1 MYLLYPTSDDSGR
14 VAFVLPQEGG
24 VKQRHIQSFG
34 LIDDRNLGTRLD
46 RLRAVPIAQNILCS
60 VPLVERVFYDPIKTA
75 KELAQKLAR
84 SARDIEELIPKLY
97 QKESK
102 DGYLHKLLA
111 SFQQE
116 LLPNLQVQPA
126 NDKDYSFADI
136 YAQTVAYAL
145 FTARVFGHIKD
156 KKEGKLKETH
166 FDRESAWQQLPETN
180 PFLRKLFEDISK
192 QKNEDLGDDLIS
204 AIEDIF
210 AILRAAKMETILQD
224 FQQQAN
230 REDII
235 IHFYEPFLAAYK
247 PKMREGRGV
256 YYTPEP
262 VVSYMVRSVDILLKD
277 KFNKPRSEE
286 RRVGKEC

>member
-1 MYLLYPTSDDSGR
+1 MAVTNSNIGAKVEQLRAQLGCPILEKDSRGSDFWYLRPGLDEESAAETRPIAVKFYDELNLLSSDEIKHWLTEEKQSEIYNNHYIDRVNENQPAMYLLYPTSDDSGR

-156 KKEGKLKETH
+156 KKEGKVKETH

-180 PFLRKLFEDISK
+180 PFLRK
-192 QKNEDLGDDLIS
+192 G
-204 AIEDIF
+204 
-210 AILRAAKMETILQD
+210 
-224 FQQQAN
+224 
-230 REDII
+230 
-235 IHFYEPFLAAYK
+235 
-247 PKMREGRGV
+247 
-256 YYTPEP
+256 
-262 VVSYMVRSVDILLKD
+262 
-277 KFNKPRSEE
+277 
-286 RRVGKEC
+286 